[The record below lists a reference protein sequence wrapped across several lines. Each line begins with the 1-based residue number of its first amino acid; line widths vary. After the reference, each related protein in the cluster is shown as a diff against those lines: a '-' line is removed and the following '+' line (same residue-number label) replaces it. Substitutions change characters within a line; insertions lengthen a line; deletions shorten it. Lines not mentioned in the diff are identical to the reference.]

1 MRTDLAKM
9 NESVDLTIEL
19 VLNDVIEGLQ
29 QEEDQMVVLRSRKQE
44 PVGGERL
51 QEMKE
56 LVGRNH
62 GKTLQIGR
70 H

>member
-1 MRTDLAKM
+1 M
-9 NESVDLTIEL
+9 NKSVDLTVKL
-19 VLNDVIEGLQ
+19 VLNDIIEGLQ
-29 QEEDQMVVLRSRKQE
+29 QEEDQMVVLRCRKQE
-44 PVGGERL
+44 PVCGERL

-62 GKTLQIGR
+62 RKTFQVGR

>member
-1 MRTDLAKM
+1 MRSDLAEM
-9 NESVDLTIEL
+9 NESVDLTIKL

-29 QEEDQMVVLRSRKQE
+29 QEEGQMVVLRSRKQE
-44 PVGGERL
+44 PVCGERL
-51 QEMKE
+51 QEMQE

-62 GKTLQIGR
+62 GKTLQVRR